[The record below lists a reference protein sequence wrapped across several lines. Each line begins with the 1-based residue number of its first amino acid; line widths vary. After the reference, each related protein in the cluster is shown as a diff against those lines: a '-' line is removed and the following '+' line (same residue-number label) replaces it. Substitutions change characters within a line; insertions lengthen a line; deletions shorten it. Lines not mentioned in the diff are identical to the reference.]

1 MPPEE
6 KPKRTHQPH
15 WQDNTATSRQQKR
28 RTALNELAQ
37 AHGFKSW
44 SELETAALNGKV
56 QIVPVQNATQA

>member
-1 MPPEE
+1 MYPEE

-37 AHGFKSW
+37 QHGFKSW
-44 SELETAALNGKV
+44 SELETAALSGKA
-56 QIVPVQNATQA
+56 QIVVTEKGSEE